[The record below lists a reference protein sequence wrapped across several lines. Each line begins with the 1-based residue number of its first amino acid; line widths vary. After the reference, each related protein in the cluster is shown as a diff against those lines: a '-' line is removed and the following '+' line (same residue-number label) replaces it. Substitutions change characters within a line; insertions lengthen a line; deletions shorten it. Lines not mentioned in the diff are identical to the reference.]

1 MMLIYRQTIKLS
13 CGFLGNA
20 ADQTEIFMIQLFQRG
35 LVAVIIPTNQFL
47 IGHEISP
54 AFAFGGRPLGLAV
67 LVIPQF
73 W

>member
-35 LVAVIIPTNQFL
+35 LVTVIVTAKQLL

-54 AFAFGGRPLGLAV
+54 AFAFGGRSLGLAV
-67 LVIPQF
+67 LVI
-73 W
+73 